1 MFIVHRGDRFQQGR
15 GFGGFITGLFRTLR
29 PLFSM
34 GLSVGKK
41 LITSDAAKS
50 IGRTALDIGKE
61 SAKKVA
67 VDVLTGKNV
76 KESVDKELES
86 AKQKIAE
93 KIRGSG
99 VRKRKKSHKANH
111 ELNKKIKYSS
121 LLD

>member
-1 MFIVHRGDRFQQGR
+1 MFIVHRGDRFQTGR
-15 GFGGFITGLFRTLR
+15 GFGGFFSGLFRTLK

-34 GLSVGKK
+34 GLSAGKK

-50 IGRTALDIGKE
+50 FGRSALDIGKE
-61 SAKKVA
+61 SAKQLA

-76 KESVDKELES
+76 KESLDKELDN
-86 AKQKIAE
+86 AKQKIAQ

-99 VRKRKKSHKANH
+99 SRKRKRINNYYQNH
-111 ELNKKIKYSS
+111 NKRYC

>member
-1 MFIVHRGDRFQQGR
+1 MVHRGDRFQQGR
-15 GFGGFITGLFRTLR
+15 GFGGFFSGLFRTLK

-34 GLSVGKK
+34 GLSAGKK

-50 IGRTALDIGKE
+50 LGQSALSIGKE
-61 SAKKVA
+61 GAKQFA

-76 KESVDKELES
+76 KESLDKELNT
-86 AKQKIAE
+86 AKQKIAQ

-99 VRKRKKSHKANH
+99 SRKRKTETRHQ
-111 ELNKKIKYSS
+111 LNKRYC

>member
-1 MFIVHRGDRFQQGR
+1 MVHRGDRFQHGR
-15 GFGGFITGLFRTLR
+15 GFGGFFSGLFRTLK

-34 GLSVGKK
+34 GLSAGKK
-41 LITSDAAKS
+41 VLTSDAAKS
-50 IGRTALDIGKE
+50 LGRAALDIGKE
-61 SAKKVA
+61 SMKNVA

-76 KESVDKELES
+76 KESVDKELDE

-99 VRKRKKSHKANH
+99 QRKRKKTIRHH
-111 ELNKKIKYSS
+111 HQLNKKYC

>member
-1 MFIVHRGDRFQQGR
+1 MFIVHRGDRFQTGR
-15 GFGGFITGLFRTLR
+15 GFGGFFSGLFRTLK

-34 GLSVGKK
+34 GLSAGKK

-50 IGRTALDIGKE
+50 FGRSALDIGKE
-61 SAKKVA
+61 SAKQLA

-76 KESVDKELES
+76 KESLDKELDN
-86 AKQKIAE
+86 AKQKIAQ

-99 VRKRKKSHKANH
+99 SRKRKRINNNYQNH
-111 ELNKKIKYSS
+111 NKRYC